1 MSLIRGEGIGNL
13 DDLDDLTPTHQQDI
27 LVLPI
32 SNNVNVVERDTIEEG
47 HSLCQGNQ
55 SIAEQS

>member
-27 LVLPI
+27 LILPI
-32 SNNVNVVERDTIEEG
+32 SR
-47 HSLCQGNQ
+47 Q
-55 SIAEQS
+55 